1 MPGPVAFLGSMHACP
16 MTTPA
21 IPPVPHVGGPIV
33 LPSDPTFLVMGFPL
47 AGMGAMATCAG
58 VPPVD
63 PIAMGMPTFLT
74 GTPAAGIGAVTSH
87 GGMVAMGDPTFIVT

>member
-1 MPGPVAFLGSMHACP
+1 
-16 MTTPA
+16 
-21 IPPVPHVGGPIV
+21 
-33 LPSDPTFLVMGFPL
+33 
-47 AGMGAMATCAG
+47 MATCAG

-63 PIAMGMPTFLT
+63 PIVMGVPTFLA